1 MSSLSNLKSIKSIKP
16 GRRLGRGG
24 GSSKGKTSGRG
35 HKGYKAR
42 TGSNSRLRYEGGQN
56 PIVSRIPKLKGFKV
70 QNEVHYK
77 IINVGDIEMLADKG
91 ILNRKVLIAKGQVKR
106 GYKIKVLGDGD
117 IKIAIKV
124 EVNAFSGIAKDK
136 IEKAGGQAVVVE
148 TNEKKGKIIKQ
159 K

>member
-1 MSSLSNLKSIKSIKP
+1 MSNLSNLKSIKSIKP

-70 QNEVHYK
+70 QNEVKYK
-77 IINVGDIEMLADKG
+77 IINVSEIEMLAEKG
-91 ILNRKVLIAKGQVKR
+91 ILNRKILVAKGQVKR
-106 GYKIKVLGDGD
+106 GYKIKVLGDGE
-117 IKIAIKV
+117 IKTAIKV
-124 EVNAFSGIAKDK
+124 EVNSFSGIAKEK
-136 IEKAGGQAVVVE
+136 IEKAGGQALIA
-148 TNEKKGKIIKQ
+148 EKKMKKE
-159 K
+159 KK